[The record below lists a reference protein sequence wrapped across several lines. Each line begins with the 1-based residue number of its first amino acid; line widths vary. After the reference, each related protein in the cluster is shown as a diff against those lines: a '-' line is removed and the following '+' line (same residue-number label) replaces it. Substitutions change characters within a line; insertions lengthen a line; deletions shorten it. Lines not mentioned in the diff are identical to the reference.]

1 MTEKFRL
8 TNMKKVHT
16 PMDPNVTFT
25 TNQCPSTVNQVARMK
40 GIPYAKA
47 IGSVLWPT
55 VVSRPDTAYDVG
67 ILLQFIQNL
76 GPAHWE
82 GVKRLISYMNKRRIC
97 GLPLEGPGQSFLM
110 DIATPI
116 GQVNPSTLNFELL
129 FSLWDRISILELKET
144 EYRHLIEYRIGVR
157 RGNPCCEGRDLAWKL
172 CQWNHRKRQ

>member
-1 MTEKFRL
+1 MTEKFRH

-16 PMDPNVTFT
+16 PMDPNVSFT
-25 TNQCPSTVNQVARMK
+25 TNQCPSTINQVARMK
-40 GIPYAKA
+40 GIPYAEA

-97 GLPLEGPGQSFLM
+97 GLPLEGTEHYFLM

-116 GQVNPSTLNFELL
+116 RQVNPIDTQFQATV
-129 FSLWDRISILELKET
+129 F
-144 EYRHLIEYRIGVR
+144 
-157 RGNPCCEGRDLAWKL
+157 
-172 CQWNHRKRQ
+172 